1 MPHPRVS
8 IRADVKTALSGL
20 AGIAADEVTTIYRKD
35 IDIEQLPEIM
45 VLTPREQV
53 ARVAVD
59 QVDRTIDVMVIIRRK
74 GGDDLD
80 DNLDNESDDIEA
92 AVLPVLAGHG
102 DDEELVEVTT
112 QFDVTGSVRVGQLEM
127 RFRLVRYTSEAEQF

>member
-8 IRADVKTALSGL
+8 IRADVKTALAGL